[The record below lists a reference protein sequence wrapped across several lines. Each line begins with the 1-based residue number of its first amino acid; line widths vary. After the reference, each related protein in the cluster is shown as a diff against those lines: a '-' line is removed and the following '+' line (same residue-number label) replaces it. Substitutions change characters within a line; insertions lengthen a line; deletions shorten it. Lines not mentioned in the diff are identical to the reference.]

1 MTLAVNQSPLYK
13 SFKFSSFIVGASIT
27 TVITFAFMHYLIK
40 SDYKTLID
48 VPEIIEI
55 DVMQD
60 PPIKAVKLIDRV
72 PPPPQIK
79 PQPPKHMP
87 PQVESVDPGNQLS
100 HFSPVIKMISSTI
113 KIPSMIGSQ
122 GEATPLV
129 RITPK
134 YPITAARDG
143 KEGWVQLGFT
153 ISEIGTVTAPYIINS
168 EPKRVFDKEALRAL
182 RKWKYKP
189 KMVEGKA
196 VQQTGQSIQLDF
208 KLEQNL

>member
-122 GEATPLV
+122 GEAAPLV

-208 KLEQNL
+208 KLEQDL

>member
-1 MTLAVNQSPLYK
+1 MTIAITQSPLYK
-13 SFKFSSFIVGASIT
+13 SFKFSSFILGAGIT
-27 TVITFAFMHYLIK
+27 TIITFAFMHYLIK
-40 SDYKTLID
+40 SDYKIAVD
-48 VPEIIEI
+48 APEIIEI
-55 DVMQD
+55 DVMQA
-60 PPIKAVKLIDRV
+60 PPIKAVKLITRV
-72 PPPPQIK
+72 PQPPQIK

-87 PQVESVDPGNQLS
+87 PQVETVDPGNPLT
-100 HFSPVIKMISSTI
+100 HFAPVIKMISSTI
-113 KIPSMIGSQ
+113 KMPTMTSSQ

-153 ISEIGTVTAPYIINS
+153 ISEIGTVISPYIINS
-168 EPKRVFDKEALRAL
+168 EPKRVFDKEAIRAL

-196 VQQTGQSIQLDF
+196 VAQTGQSIQLDF
-208 KLEQNL
+208 KLDKTQ

>member
-1 MTLAVNQSPLYK
+1 MTLAINQSPLYK
-13 SFKFSSFIVGASIT
+13 SFKFSSFIIGASIT
-27 TVITFAFMHYLIK
+27 TIITFAFMHYLIK
-40 SDYKTLID
+40 SDYKTPID

-87 PQVESVDPGNQLS
+87 PQVEIVDETGQLT
-100 HFSPVIKMISSTI
+100 HFSPVIKMISAAI
-113 KIPSMIGSQ
+113 KIPSMVGSE

-134 YPITAARDG
+134 YPVTAARDG

-153 ISEIGTVTAPYIINS
+153 ISEIGTVISPYIINS
-168 EPKRVFDKEALRAL
+168 EPKRVFDKEAIRAL

-196 VQQTGQSIQLDF
+196 VQQAGQSIQLDF
-208 KLEQNL
+208 KLDKSL